1 MSWFLTGRGRVTALE
16 KSPILYEVGRAGI
29 AGYEDKDESLTDA
42 VRRIH
47 LIHADYREYLAGC
60 MDDAYDVIYFDP
72 MFRHPVKRR
81 ENDMEG
87 FRAAAAYDSLTVEI
101 LREALRVCRRKVIVK
116 ERPFAGIFRDPIF
129 TDVRMKRGQ
138 STAYGVIEKR

>member
-1 MSWFLTGRGRVTALE
+1 
-16 KSPILYEVGRAGI
+16 
-29 AGYEDKDESLTDA
+29 
-42 VRRIH
+42 
-47 LIHADYREYLAGC
+47 
-60 MDDAYDVIYFDP
+60 

-87 FRAAAAYDSLTVEI
+87 FRAAAAYDSLTEEI

-138 STAYGVIEKR
+138 STAYGVIHKLEIRN

>member
-1 MSWFLTGRGRVTALE
+1 
-16 KSPILYEVGRAGI
+16 
-29 AGYEDKDESLTDA
+29 
-42 VRRIH
+42 
-47 LIHADYREYLAGC
+47 
-60 MDDAYDVIYFDP
+60 

-87 FRAAAAYDSLTVEI
+87 FRAAAVYDSLTAGI

-129 TDVRMKRGQ
+129 TNVFMKEGSRPHMG
-138 STAYGVIEKR
+138 

>member
-1 MSWFLTGRGRVTALE
+1 
-16 KSPILYEVGRAGI
+16 
-29 AGYEDKDESLTDA
+29 
-42 VRRIH
+42 
-47 LIHADYREYLAGC
+47 
-60 MDDAYDVIYFDP
+60 
-72 MFRHPVKRR
+72 
-81 ENDMEG
+81 MEG
-87 FRAAAAYDSLTVEI
+87 FRAAAAYDSLTAGI